1 MLSNITVMLNYVL
14 QTTVPRY
21 GLRPR
26 RDRDYSYR
34 LAQQMDAA
42 TSGQSYSTQ
51 HQLLQA
57 GNSDEQATPRINP
70 EFIFGHVMTQM
81 TATAGIKKHGQK
93 AVDAL
98 LKEFCQLDDKAV
110 FAAVDAGKLSTQQKL
125 AALRAINL
133 IKEKRDGALKGRS
146 CADGRAQRALYTKE
160 QSASPTVSTDALMIS
175 LMIDAKERR
184 DVATADVVGAYLLA
198 DMDEYVLLK
207 LTGESVDIMC
217 TVNVKYKSF
226 VTIEQGKRVLYLQL
240 LKALYGCVRSA
251 LLWYELFS
259 GTLKEMGFELNP
271 YDPCIANKLIEGNQC
286 TIAWYVD
293 DNKISHVKES
303 VVTAIITK
311 IEEKFGKMTVTRGK
325 QHVFL
330 GMNICFKENGTLSIG
345 MKGYIEE
352 AVAEF
357 GEDVSRPATTPAG
370 RGIFEVDDK
379 ALPLEKTKADVY
391 HKVVA
396 KLLYVSHRGRPDIQ
410 LAIAFMCTRVSCS
423 TTQDWG
429 KLKRLLQYLSR
440 TMDDVL
446 TIGADSLEKLV
457 TWVDA
462 AYGVHQDMKSHTGG
476 AMSFGRGAVL
486 CKSSKQKLNTKSSTE
501 AELVGAS
508 DYLPNTI
515 WVKMFLSAQGY
526 NVKESR
532 FLQDN
537 QSAMKLEINGRASC
551 GQKSRHIDIR
561 YFFMKD
567 RIKTEG
573 VDVVY
578 CPTEEMLADFFTKA
592 LQGSLFIKFKKVIM
606 GEEHVSTLKKPSLAP
621 AEERVGGEDNY
632 ESKDVAS
639 GANGRTDDVVMTDV
653 NKAHANVLK
662 KGAQP
667 KSNDAEKVKAAPLSP
682 GKSRR
687 AHSIK

>member
-1 MLSNITVMLNYVL
+1 
-14 QTTVPRY
+14 
-21 GLRPR
+21 
-26 RDRDYSYR
+26 
-34 LAQQMDAA
+34 
-42 TSGQSYSTQ
+42 
-51 HQLLQA
+51 
-57 GNSDEQATPRINP
+57 
-70 EFIFGHVMTQM
+70 
-81 TATAGIKKHGQK
+81 
-93 AVDAL
+93 
-98 LKEFCQLDDKAV
+98 
-110 FAAVDAGKLSTQQKL
+110 
-125 AALRAINL
+125 
-133 IKEKRDGALKGRS
+133 
-146 CADGRAQRALYTKE
+146 
-160 QSASPTVSTDALMIS
+160 
-175 LMIDAKERR
+175 
-184 DVATADVVGAYLLA
+184 
-198 DMDEYVLLK
+198 
-207 LTGESVDIMC
+207 MC
-217 TVNVKYKSF
+217 TVNPKYKSF
-226 VTIEQGKRVLYLQL
+226 VVIEHGKRVLYLQL

-271 YDPCIANKLIEGNQC
+271 YDPCIANKLIEGDQC

-325 QHVFL
+325 HHVFL
-330 GMNICFKENGTLSIG
+330 GMDIRFKENGTLSIG

-352 AVAEF
+352 AIDEF

-370 RGIFEVDDK
+370 RGIFEVD
-379 ALPLEKTKADVY
+379 ANAIPLEKAKADVY

-429 KLKRLLQYLSR
+429 KLKRLLQYLNR

-446 TIGADSLEKLV
+446 TIGADSLEKLM

-526 NVKESR
+526 NVEKNE

-537 QSAMKLEINGRASC
+537 QSAMKLEMNGRASC

-567 RIKTEG
+567 RITTEG

-578 CPTEEMLADFFTKA
+578 CPTEEMLADFFT
-592 LQGSLFIKFKKVIM
+592 
-606 GEEHVSTLKKPSLAP
+606 
-621 AEERVGGEDNY
+621 
-632 ESKDVAS
+632 
-639 GANGRTDDVVMTDV
+639 
-653 NKAHANVLK
+653 
-662 KGAQP
+662 
-667 KSNDAEKVKAAPLSP
+667 
-682 GKSRR
+682 
-687 AHSIK
+687 